1 LKLADGAAADG
12 ETFHARDEKNKMG
25 IVDLITAKAVHVP
38 GGVATTQVIVQ
49 GLNETGRIRRIR
61 SNPQRS

>member
-38 GGVATTQVIVQ
+38 GGGSDDAGHRP
-49 GLNETGRIRRIR
+49 GLE
-61 SNPQRS
+61 